1 MTSPARPIRLYR
13 HARAKA
19 IAAQLYAVVDPHLAT
34 RRFLTGDKPTIA
46 DVAIYS
52 YTAHA
57 PEGGVSLEPYRNV
70 RAWLARIEALAGFV
84 PMKRTP
90 LRQVA

>member
-13 HARAKA
+13 
-19 IAAQLYAVVDPHLAT
+19 YALSGPHLAT
-34 RRFLTGDKPTIA
+34 RRFLTGDEPTIA
-46 DVAIYS
+46 DVAMYS

-70 RAWLARIEALAGFV
+70 RAWLARFEALPGFV

-90 LRQVA
+90 LQRVA